1 MFSRRFWFRRFLPAS
16 IILGAVAVALAAQVG
31 VRQLTLPRRSP
42 LEPWMA
48 QITANPGGMGLALK
62 PFSVATTDGLSLQAY
77 LVDPTPKAG
86 STARGKTIVKALKAA
101 GLSKPAGSPPRG
113 TLILLHGLNGRK
125 ENMLPFAERFA
136 AAGFRCVVYD
146 SRAHGDSSGERV
158 TYGARE
164 TDDLRRV
171 LAGARKLA
179 GPQGLGPVGLLGYS
193 LGGAVSLQAQ
203 PDLPEVRALCSV
215 SAFAELSPVVT
226 TQASHLWNGVGT
238 PLLPVVRMETRLQAD
253 FDPWAIRPLDAA
265 ASITCP
271 VLLVHGSKDAIVPV
285 DQARQLA
292 SALGSHCRETVI
304 IPTGTH
310 GNVFTEGGEA
320 LWQRMAVF
328 FARELIPPPR
338 AEIVGDNNDDA
349 GQTRPLIRPQRT
361 AAAGKSRISPPATA
375 EF

>member
-1 MFSRRFWFRRFLPAS
+1 MFSRRFWFRRFLPVS

-48 QITANPGGMGLALK
+48 QITANPSGMGLALRS
-62 PFSVATTDGLSLQAY
+62 FSVSTADGLSLQAY

-146 SRAHGDSSGERV
+146 SRAHGESSGERV

-164 TDDLRRV
+164 TGDLGRV

-203 PDLPEVRALCSV
+203 PGIPEVRALCSI

-226 TQASHLWNGVGT
+226 TQASHLWNGAGT
-238 PLLPVVRMETRLQAD
+238 PLLPVVRLETRLQAG
-253 FDPWAIRPLDAA
+253 FDPWSIRPLDAA
-265 ASITCP
+265 TSITCP
-271 VLLVHGSKDAIVPV
+271 VLLVHGSKDALVPV
-285 DQARQLA
+285 NQARQLA
-292 SALGSHCRETVI
+292 SALGRHCRETVI

-338 AEIVGDNNDDA
+338 AEIAGDDEVNESRNL
-349 GQTRPLIRPQRT
+349 TRIHSSRSG
-361 AAAGKSRISPPATA
+361 GKSRNVSPGRQ
-375 EF
+375 